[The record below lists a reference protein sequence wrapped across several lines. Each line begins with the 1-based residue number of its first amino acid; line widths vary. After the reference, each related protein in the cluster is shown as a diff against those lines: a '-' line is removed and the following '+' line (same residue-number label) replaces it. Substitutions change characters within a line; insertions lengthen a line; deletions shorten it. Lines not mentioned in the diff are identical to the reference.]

1 MVCVDLLS
9 FFNKHFFVIKNVLAK
24 ICKDEKYR
32 GSTLLRRHLK
42 IPSHLNDCN
51 GVNGYRLLSVRPFS
65 SGTHFI
71 LPQSVNGLHPMYFKV
86 LTIKFMP
93 KHKLKSHRL
102 SPRPLFSV
110 RWIGKSSFS
119 KRITL
124 FHHHFFL
131 IFPPAGRLP
140 KLRCPSLHR

>member
-1 MVCVDLLS
+1 M
-9 FFNKHFFVIKNVLAK
+9 
-24 ICKDEKYR
+24 Y
-32 GSTLLRRHLK
+32 LK
-42 IPSHLNDCN
+42 
-51 GVNGYRLLSVRPFS
+51 VV
-65 SGTHFI
+65 
-71 LPQSVNGLHPMYFKV
+71 
-86 LTIKFMP
+86 TIKFMP

-131 IFPPAGRLP
+131 ILIFLFFLQQTNCRSCDAQACTGKPKPLLGCCFDVNLLQINLKGFCNIFPHLFDMRCHFGLLCNNCHINIYYTISFCQNQPQNEIGRASC
-140 KLRCPSLHR
+140 RERV

>member
-1 MVCVDLLS
+1 
-9 FFNKHFFVIKNVLAK
+9 
-24 ICKDEKYR
+24 
-32 GSTLLRRHLK
+32 
-42 IPSHLNDCN
+42 
-51 GVNGYRLLSVRPFS
+51 
-65 SGTHFI
+65 
-71 LPQSVNGLHPMYFKV
+71 MYFKV
-86 LTIKFMP
+86 VTIKFMP

-131 IFPPAGRLP
+131 ILYSYFSSNRQTAEAAMPKPAP
-140 KLRCPSLHR
+140 VNPSPSSVVALTLICFKSIRRVSAIFFRICSICGAILGFCAIIVASIFIIQYPCQNQPQNVG

>member
-9 FFNKHFFVIKNVLAK
+9 FFNYRFCVIKNALAK

-86 LTIKFMP
+86 VTIKFMP

-131 IFPPAGRLP
+131 F
-140 KLRCPSLHR
+140 